1 MKKPE
6 NVGCMYYR
14 KVLYVN
20 GSYILLQGLAN
31 ITGVKS
37 SPQPVRKYSL
47 IKYSLIKA
55 QLRHLFIVY
64 DCFVQQ
70 RP

>member
-20 GSYILLQGLAN
+20 ESYILLQGLAN

-37 SPQPVRKYSL
+37 SPQPV
-47 IKYSLIKA
+47 
-55 QLRHLFIVY
+55 
-64 DCFVQQ
+64 FVNTV
-70 RP
+70 